1 MKRFRF
7 RLERLLAL
15 REQAERLQA
24 AALGTAM
31 RDEQRERE
39 ALARARETETRA
51 ADQAAQLGAAETTTA
66 GARAHLDLVRHA
78 AGRVAESAE
87 EEVASASARTDVE
100 RQAFGETRRDRRTVE
115 RLKEKR
121 QVTWIDE
128 LGREERKDM
137 DDVAQ
142 RLRTP
147 KGGR

>member
-51 ADQAAQLGAAETTTA
+51 AEQAAEMSAAGTTTA
-66 GARAHLDLVRHA
+66 GARAHLDLVRQA
-78 AGRVAESAE
+78 AERVAESAE

-100 RQAFGETRRDRRTVE
+100 REAFGETRKERRTVE

-121 QVTWIDE
+121 QGTWIDD